1 MEISADHPNENK
13 QRLFI
18 QSLLQQGSQPPSSV
32 TGRDSEA
39 GRVVERLYRENKR
52 RKKKGRFQQ
61 CAGGRLLAWGSWR
74 QGTSCDCFGSVFGF
88 FCWPELDM
96 KAKTREAGLKQCN
109 YTMQQFCRLK
119 VWRLQSSISRPCSF
133 WRLRSYLLTFSN
145 F

>member
-32 TGRDSEA
+32 TGRDSDA

-52 RKKKGRFQQ
+52 RKKKKEGFSSALVGG
-61 CAGGRLLAWGSWR
+61 CWHEEAGGRAPHVIVLEAYLA
-74 QGTSCDCFGSVFGF
+74 FSVG
-88 FCWPELDM
+88 PELDM

-119 VWRLQSSISRPCSF
+119 V
-133 WRLRSYLLTFSN
+133 
-145 F
+145 

>member
-52 RKKKGRFQQ
+52 RKKKRKVSAVRWWAVVGVRK
-61 CAGGRLLAWGSWR
+61 L
-74 QGTSCDCFGSVFGF
+74 
-88 FCWPELDM
+88 
-96 KAKTREAGLKQCN
+96 EAGHL
-109 YTMQQFCRLK
+109 M
-119 VWRLQSSISRPCSF
+119 
-133 WRLRSYLLTFSN
+133 
-145 F
+145 